1 MEGVSNRAFLCSLCV
16 KRKKRCSEVQTLVAQ
31 SPLTKRERDQ
41 IFHMPFGISHIT
53 LCNMTA
59 LSQHNALG
67 RNDKRHFSQLRLK
80 KPQHFK
86 QATYIFSC

>member
-1 MEGVSNRAFLCSLCV
+1 MEGLSKRAFLCSLCLN
-16 KRKKRCSEVQTLVAQ
+16 RKKRPSKVQPLEAQ
-31 SPLTKRERDQ
+31 DPRTKRERDQ

-67 RNDKRHFSQLRLK
+67 RNDKKRFSQLRLK

-86 QATYIFSC
+86 KAT